1 MEKTSHQH
9 KPPTSAVN
17 QGASPTAASATSGNA
32 AVAAPR
38 TPSASHPSGPAAP
51 SSPALS
57 RSHKLALLVTFYV
70 GAFVAAFNE
79 NLVNTALVQIMAELS
94 IDTATAQWLVTG
106 YMVVTATMVTLMGW
120 AYNRFDTRKMFV
132 FALAVFALGEV
143 GGMLAPSFA
152 ILLVARLIQA
162 LGTGMLI
169 PIMMSSVLALAP
181 HGRMGT
187 FLSIGTC
194 MITFGP
200 AFAPV
205 VSGAITTYVGWRFV
219 FVPPLVV
226 AVVLLILGIALGR
239 NLGPMQ
245 KAPVDALS
253 IVLSAATLFAL
264 AFGLGQLT
272 SNTALGVGCVVA
284 GVVLGA
290 LFALRQ
296 LKLKTPLLDVSL
308 LKSSRFWPGTILSMI
323 GMMMSFS
330 MSVLLPLYFE
340 GSLGTTAFVAGCL
353 LLIPILLNAAATLF
367 AGRVMDGFG
376 CWPLLPIGFLLIVV
390 GQMVVALTGS
400 TMSLVGVLAASVITY
415 VGVGC
420 TMSPSQTAGL
430 SSLTSAQH
438 ADGVALVNTFV
449 QIAACIGP
457 ALFTGVLSSGTAAAL
472 ASGASAAAAN
482 AAGFSQA
489 VWVAAGIAVVGCALS
504 FVYARKVRR
513 RRSAAQ

>member
-1 MEKTSHQH
+1 MEKTAHQQ
-9 KPPTSAVN
+9 KPKKP
-17 QGASPTAASATSGNA
+17 AAT
-32 AVAAPR
+32 
-38 TPSASHPSGPAAP
+38 PAAP
-51 SSPALS
+51 SPSGAPAPLAGSDPAIATARRPEPASKPLS
-57 RSHKLALLVTFYV
+57 RAHKLALLATLYV

-79 NLVNTALVQIMAELS
+79 NLVNTALVQIMGELS
-94 IDTATAQWLVTG
+94 INTATAQWLVTG

-120 AYNRFDTRKMFV
+120 AYNRFDTRTLFA
-132 FALAVFALGEV
+132 FALVVFTIGEV
-143 GGMLAPSFA
+143 GGMVAPSFA
-152 ILLVARLIQA
+152 ILLAARLVQA

-181 HGRMGT
+181 RERMGT

-205 VSGAITTYVGWRFV
+205 VSGAITTYVGWRLV
-219 FVPPLVV
+219 FVPPLAV
-226 AVVLLILGIALGR
+226 ALVLLVLGIALGR
-239 NLGPMQ
+239 NLGPLQ
-245 KAPVDALS
+245 KARVDAPS

-272 SNTALGVGCVVA
+272 STTVLGIACVVV
-284 GVVLGA
+284 GVALGA

-296 LKLKTPLLDVSL
+296 LKLETPLLDVSL
-308 LKSSRFWPGTILSMI
+308 LRSGRFWPGTILSMI

-340 GSLGTTAFVAGCL
+340 GSLGTTAFIAGCL
-353 LLIPILLNAAATLF
+353 LLIPILLNAVATLF
-367 AGRVMDGFG
+367 AGRIMDGFG
-376 CWPLLPIGFLLIVV
+376 CWPLLPIGFALIVA
-390 GQMVVALTGS
+390 GQAAVALTGT

-430 SSLTSAQH
+430 SALSHAQH

-457 ALFTGVLSSGTAAAL
+457 ALFTGVLSSGA
-472 ASGASAAAAN
+472 ASAAADGASATIAN

-489 VWVAAGIAVVGCALS
+489 VWVAAGIAVVGFALS
-504 FVYARKVRR
+504 FVYAKKTRR
-513 RRSAAQ
+513 GRSGAR